1 MTWLLT
7 CTDRE
12 HDLSGPNVWKP
23 SNVPPIE
30 EISHSLAQINRFT
43 GHCVRPYSVAEHS
56 LLVYD
61 IAVSSGAS
69 AITCLAALM
78 HDAHECATNDV
89 ASPTKKVVGMA
100 WRDFEDEQQNALLI
114 GYGLRTAYAEA
125 YLQIRHWDLT
135 ALATE
140 RRDLTGFD
148 KRKHRPWPV
157 IDTPGKVIDPWGEVY
172 LYSHIRNAASWL
184 DWEARFRAAY
194 EQQREIIRAEEL
206 HKSTLT
212 GQAS

>member
-12 HDLSGPNVWKP
+12 HSLSGPNVFKP

-43 GHCVRPYSVAEHS
+43 GHCIRPYSVAEHS

-61 IAVSSGAS
+61 IAVASGAN

-78 HDAHECATNDV
+78 HDAHECVCGDV
-89 ASPTKKVVGMA
+89 ASPIKEAVGGA
-100 WRDFEDEQQNALLI
+100 WRDFEDQQQNALLS
-114 GYGLRTAYAEA
+114 GYGLRIAYAEA
-125 YLQIRHWDLT
+125 YHQIRHWDRI

-140 RRDLTGFD
+140 RRDLLGFD
-148 KRKHRPWPV
+148 KRKNTPWPV
-157 IDTPGKVIDPWGEVY
+157 IDTPRKVIDPWPDVY
-172 LYSHIRNAASWL
+172 LYSHIRNAATWL

-194 EQQREIIRAEEL
+194 EQQRAIIKA
-206 HKSTLT
+206 
-212 GQAS
+212 QP